1 MTDAIAGLGLK
12 EGALFKSGQQMAQVG
27 LLFGPQTSFFS
38 GTKTLTTMM
47 IKMINPMRIIPKKV
61 KEGRAVVSGTNT
73 LIGSI
78 ATLLSSVK
86 RSEIMVVMVMMI
98 GGDKTCCS

>member
-12 EGALFKSGQQMAQVG
+12 EGALFKSGQQMAQVF
-27 LLFGPQTSFFS
+27 LALKQVFS

-47 IKMINPMRIIPKKV
+47 IKMINLMRIMPKKV

-98 GGDKTCCS
+98 GGDQTCCS